1 MSIVFLGSWLWLAA
15 LAQRRPHHS
24 LVAPSTSAHHRR
36 PSNIVSCLFLWPPQ
50 RRTFV
55 LLLTS
60 QWPRREVTQTGELRG
75 SRLLIS
81 VPWLQGN
88 WRALLLSDAFT
99 MLRVSG
105 LQRAH
110 AASLAGTPAT
120 TYRVRPQ
127 NAHAHAQLRVGPI
140 SNAILKKLV
149 RGRTLASLAGRDPV
163 AVSLRGPGRL

>member
-36 PSNIVSCLFLWPPQ
+36 PSNIVSCLFLWPSQ

-110 AASLAGTPAT
+110 AASLAGDSSHHLSGAT
-120 TYRVRPQ
+120 TECPC
-127 NAHAHAQLRVGPI
+127 PCP
-140 SNAILKKLV
+140 
-149 RGRTLASLAGRDPV
+149 ASCWPDIKCHLEKASPWPHLGQSRW
-163 AVSLRGPGRL
+163 S